1 MKLFERVIADF
12 GQVKRNNGYSLAEII
27 GEKYVEGGLL
37 QWKGIRGGVTE
48 TARHG
53 ENKFCVESRLGLKS
67 VRFLH
72 RIEVAVSKRGARVS
86 QESLHHNEQPVFST
100 YPSKG
105 NSEQILVQPDSYP
118 DRTSWLYCDHSK
130 PILSQFLQLLR
141 KQEQRA
147 HLTQAVVHSIDDLK
161 SMRFLDLSPEAMRRP
176 SIPGQT
182 TLGDRGENL
191 SSVQTPFAGTD
202 PSATIDEMRERL
214 RRSGASLADS
224 RVAEADRELE
234 AERARDR
241 VEDALSRYKQG
252 VAGGEP
258 QPQTQG
264 APPQAASTTTSAAKA
279 GESSADDE
287 GPGQSKT
294 LGRTDGPVRPI
305 D

>member
-1 MKLFERVIADF
+1 MWRRTKRLINSYLDDLIQRVSSPDREARGITRAEVARLNELEV
-12 GQVKRNNGYSLAEII
+12 QTRASAKVLEKELAEVGLKILGVAERERI
-27 GEKYVEGGLL
+27 ARERGDEASASAAGSQLVALSAQRDLIMQQLGEANAAAERARALREERRLL
-37 QWKGIRGGVTE
+37 GEDLATE
-48 TARHG
+48 T
-53 ENKFCVESRLGLKS
+53 
-67 VRFLH
+67 
-72 RIEVAVSKRGARVS
+72 
-86 QESLHHNEQPVFST
+86 
-100 YPSKG
+100 
-105 NSEQILVQPDSYP
+105 
-118 DRTSWLYCDHSK
+118 
-130 PILSQFLQLLR
+130 
-141 KQEQRA
+141 
-147 HLTQAVVHSIDDLK
+147 HLT
-161 SMRFLDLSPEAMRRP
+161 AMR
-176 SIPGQT
+176 
-182 TLGDRGENL
+182 ENL